1 MQVTFDLDVF
11 GEDAPRIFSEG
22 VLQIALR
29 CLFAIDRYWLRRF
42 PGRFPLLYE
51 SGVRYVRQYHP
62 ALPQREWELWRDI
75 PTALAFG
82 NGDCKVLACWRAA
95 ELCEVFGV
103 GAEPVYKWAR
113 RPGMNVYH
121 VLVRLPNGTFQDPSR
136 KLGMTRWQTAP
147 PLGDHLRAVYGTRP
161 VHELRRAA

>member
-1 MQVTFDLDVF
+1 MQVTLDIDVF
-11 GEDAPRIFSEG
+11 AQDVTREFSEG

-29 CLFAIDRYWLRRF
+29 SLFAIDRHWLRTF
-42 PGRFPLLYE
+42 PGRFPLLYK

-75 PTALAFG
+75 PTTLRFG

-103 GAEPVYKWAR
+103 AAEPVYKWAR
-113 RPGMNVYH
+113 RGNVNVYH
-121 VLVRLPNGTFQDPSR
+121 VLVRRPDGTFEDRSR
-136 KLGMTRWQTAP
+136 KLGMTRWQSPP
-147 PLGDHLRAVYGTRP
+147 PLGEHLSAVYGGRAG
-161 VHELRRAA
+161 HGRRAA